1 MTDDKVFGDYNLMS
15 NFIFKGYFFIE
26 TKAEIFQ
33 HQNLEAHE
41 HSRWRCTQC
50 GRRVSAGTSSG
61 HFIKDPKLLSL
72 PRKMP

>member
-1 MTDDKVFGDYNLMS
+1 MTDDKVFGDYNIMS

-41 HSRWRCTQC
+41 HSR
-50 GRRVSAGTSSG
+50 
-61 HFIKDPKLLSL
+61 
-72 PRKMP
+72 